1 MKTSSIFTAVT
12 VLASMMAAASVS
24 AAPVAIYTM
33 TSSVVSQKLAVQGCK
48 SMTTG
53 GLATITFNRDDVTQ
67 EQTFSMDRA
76 TGNTGN
82 DVLPVL
88 TGTWDVIATSSSYT
102 VYMNPYNS
110 SVGPD
115 PLAPAPAAP
124 GIDVILDQLN
134 IYAKANCALNPKI
147 DGNTVEFNQPSILVT
162 KAVMTVKN
170 SDSSATLSFILKG
183 KQTNSF
189 SAKTTDLKSG
199 AVSST
204 TTIKGTVVKDIGC
217 PPAPAAC
224 SVATV
229 TM

>member
-1 MKTSSIFTAVT
+1 MKTSSIITAAT

-33 TSSVVSQKLAVQGCK
+33 NSSVVAQTLTVSGCAAMK
-48 SMTTG
+48 TG
-53 GLATITFNRDDVTQ
+53 GLSTITFNRDDVTQ
-67 EQTFSMDRA
+67 AQTFEMTR
-76 TGNTGN
+76 TGSGN
-82 DVLPVL
+82 DPLPTL
-88 TGTWDVIATSSSYT
+88 TGTWDVIAGSSSYT
-102 VYMNPYNS
+102 VYMSPYNS

-124 GIDVILDQLN
+124 GLDVVLDALN
-134 IYAKANCALNPKI
+134 VYAQANCSIKYGAA
-147 DGNTVEFNQPSILVT
+147 GNTVDFNQPSILVT
-162 KAVMTVKN
+162 KSFMTVKN
-170 SDSSATLSFILKG
+170 TDNSATLTLSLKG

-189 SAKTTDLKSG
+189 KGSIKSG

-204 TTIKGTVVKDIGC
+204 TTIKGTVTKDVGC